1 MNNNATRLPTLAG
14 LRQWISRAVAGIAL
28 VSTATMASAA
38 PTIQFVAVDIA
49 DVVVGHDLWRYD
61 YTIGGMLAAG
71 EGVNLLF
78 SATLFDALDATFA
91 DASVLALATQPIL
104 ALSADGF
111 VSVTALLD
119 ITSADPAHVS
129 VQFEWLGAG
138 AFPSSQPFE
147 VVDSL
152 FTVIGTDRTVSEAEP
167 PQSLPEPAS
176 FALVGAALLGAV
188 ARPSVRRVRASR
200 GLTSA

>member
-61 YTIGGMLAAG
+61 YTIGGTLAAG

-152 FTVIGTDRTVSEAEP
+152 FTVIGTDRTVPEAEP

-200 GLTSA
+200 GLASA